1 MSLRIVYG
9 VSGTGKSSYIF
20 NEISEKLKQD
30 RNNNIYIITPEQF
43 SFTAEEKLLTAVGK
57 QAVVNAEVLTFN
69 RMAYRVINSEGGRTK
84 TNLTNSGKAM
94 LVYNV
99 LDSEKKKLNFIGKNE
114 QNIDTV
120 LTQITEFKKH
130 NITPQVIEKNINNID
145 DTYLKLKMQD
155 MYKIY
160 DLYNKAIENNYIDEN
175 DLLTIL
181 AHKIEK
187 TKEFYNSEIYID
199 EFVGFTT
206 QEYEIIRKLM
216 HICKQVTITVCTDK
230 IEQDKEADI
239 DIFYNNKVTLNKIY
253 DIAKE
258 ENINIEEPVQ
268 LENKYRFKNK
278 ELVHLEKDIYAVP
291 YNKYEE
297 NVQNINLFLANNPYS
312 EIEQVAKTI
321 TRLVKDKNYK
331 YKEIAVITKNI
342 ETYSSLCKA
351 IFNKYSIPVFIDEKQ
366 DLNKNILVKYIIS
379 LLDIFAKNWS
389 YETMFSYLKTG
400 LVDIDED
407 ILYELENYCLRWNI
421 KGSKWYNS
429 DWNFYS
435 ETQEQIEKINY
446 AREKIVKPL
455 LHLKNSLMK
464 IKNVKNITESIYNF
478 LINQEIDKMIIKK
491 INEFQKEE
499 KPELAKQYETS
510 WQVIMNVFDEIT
522 MVLGNE
528 NVTFEQYT
536 NILKTGLKNSGL
548 GAIPGTKDQV
558 IFGDVDRSRSH
569 KVRSVFIIG
578 LNDGVFPGSYKQEG
592 FFNDND
598 REKLKSEG
606 LELAKGTEEKLYDDN
621 FNIYK
626 AFTTAEENLYL
637 SYSSSDIDGK
647 AMRASILINKIKK
660 IYKNIQEE
668 SDIIEKKSE
677 ILLKETTF
685 EELLTKLQEYRDGK
699 QIDSI
704 WFNVF
709 NYYMKNDRSRLENSL
724 KSLNYTNIPEK
735 INKKEIQKLYGD
747 TLTTSISQLEKYS
760 ACPFSYYLQYGL
772 KLADKETAKIQPID
786 TGTFMHEV
794 IDEFF
799 YKIEEQQIS
808 IKTIDENEINNIID
822 QIIDEKLNLK
832 KNYIFTMMKKYV
844 ILVKRLRKAIKMS
857 MKYIVNSLKY
867 SDFEVLGH
875 EIEFKKG
882 KQYDPIEIE
891 LEDGKKVQITG
902 KIDRVDIAKT
912 EDGNYIRIIDYK
924 SSIKNIDLNEV
935 EAGLQLQL
943 LTYVDAMCEKEGTK
957 PAGALYFSLIE
968 PIIKSSK
975 KLTEEQIEEEIKKQ
989 FKMNGLILADVNIV
1003 KKMDKT
1009 LESGNSQII
1018 PAYIN
1023 KEGNLS
1029 DKPNSVN
1036 RKQFERLQ
1044 KYTIKLLKQIS
1055 ESILT
1060 GNINIKPYYSIK
1072 KKSTPCEYCSYKSI
1086 CNFDNR
1092 MANNEYNYIPNK
1104 EKADILEEIKNRL

>member
-20 NEISEKLKQD
+20 NEIAESVKED
-30 RNNNIYIITPEQF
+30 RNSNIYIITPEQF
-43 SFTAEEKLLTAVGK
+43 SFTAEEKLLSVVGRK
-57 QAVVNAEVLTFN
+57 AVVNAEVLTFN

-84 TNLTNSGKAM
+84 TNLSSSGKAM
-94 LVYNV
+94 LVYNA
-99 LDSEKKKLNFIGKNE
+99 LDIQKKKLNFIGKND
-114 QNIDTV
+114 QNIDTI

-130 NITPQVIEKNINNID
+130 NITPEIMKQNIENTN
-145 DTYLKLKMQD
+145 DTYLKMKLED

-160 DLYNKAIENNYIDEN
+160 DLYNQTIANNYIDEN

-181 AHKIEK
+181 ADKIDS
-187 TKEFYNSEIYID
+187 TKEFANSEIYID

-206 QEYEIIRKLM
+206 QEYEIIRKLLQ
-216 HICKQVTITVCTDK
+216 ICNRVTITACTDN
-230 IEQDKEADI
+230 IIQDKEADV
-239 DIFYNNKVTLNKIY
+239 DIFCNNKVTLDKLY
-253 DIAKE
+253 EIAKQ
-258 ENINIEEPVQ
+258 ENINIEKPIK
-268 LENKYRFKNK
+268 LESRYRFKND
-278 ELVHLEKDIYAVP
+278 ELIHLEENIYAVP
-291 YNKYEE
+291 YNKYEKDIK
-297 NVQNINLFLANNPYS
+297 NISLFLANNPYS

-321 TRLVKDKNYK
+321 TKLVKNNGYK
-331 YKEIAVITKNI
+331 YKDIAVITKNI
-342 ETYSSLCKA
+342 DTYASLCKA
-351 IFNKYSIPVFIDEKQ
+351 IFNKYAIPVFIDEKQ

-400 LVDIDED
+400 LVDIDKD
-407 ILYELENYCLRWNI
+407 ILYDLENYCLRWNI
-421 KGSKWYNS
+421 KGSKWYS
-429 DWNFYS
+429 GEWNFYS
-435 ETQEQIEKINY
+435 ETQEQKEKINY
-446 AREKIVKPL
+446 AREKIIKPL
-455 LHLKNSLMK
+455 LSLKNSLMK
-464 IKNVKNITESIYNF
+464 VKTVRNITESLYNF
-478 LINQEIDKMIIKK
+478 LIEQEIDKMLIRK
-491 INEFQKEE
+491 INEFQEDD

-510 WQVIMNVFDEIT
+510 WQIIMNVFDEIT
-522 MVLGNE
+522 MVLGDE
-528 NVTFEQYT
+528 TVSFEKYS
-536 NILKTGLKNSGL
+536 NILKVGLKNSGL

-598 REKLKSEG
+598 REKLKNEG

-637 SYSSSDIDGK
+637 SYASSDIDGK
-647 AMRASILINKIKK
+647 AMRASILVNKIKK
-660 IYKNIQEE
+660 IFKNIKEE

-685 EELLTKLQEYRDGK
+685 EELLTNLQQYKDGEN
-699 QIDSI
+699 IDNI

-709 NYYMKNDRSRLENSL
+709 NYYMKNDRNKLENSL

-735 INKKEIQKLYGD
+735 IKKEEIEKLYGD

-760 ACPFSYYLQYGL
+760 SCPFSYYLQYGL
-772 KLADKETAKIQPID
+772 RLADKETSKIQPID

-799 YKIEEQQIS
+799 NKIEEQNIS
-808 IKTIDENEINNIID
+808 VKTISGDELNNIID
-822 QIIDEKLNLK
+822 EIIDEKLKLK

-844 ILVKRLRKAIKMS
+844 VLIKRLRKAIKLS

-875 EIEFKKG
+875 EIEFKNG
-882 KQYDPIEIE
+882 KQYEPIEIK
-891 LEDGKKVQITG
+891 LENGKKVQITG

-943 LTYVDAMCEKEGTK
+943 LTYVDAVCEKENTK

-989 FKMNGLILADVNIV
+989 FRMNGLILADVNIV

-1009 LESGNSQII
+1009 LESGSSQII

-1036 RKQFERLQ
+1036 REQFERLQ
-1044 KYTIKLLKQIS
+1044 KYTMKLLKQIS
-1055 ESILT
+1055 ESILK
-1060 GNINIKPYYSIK
+1060 GDINIKPYYSIK
-1072 KKSTPCEYCSYKSI
+1072 KKSTPCEYCSYRSI

-1092 MANNEYNYIPNK
+1092 MADNEYNYIPNK
-1104 EKADILEEIKNRL
+1104 EKADILEEIKNRI

>member
-181 AHKIEK
+181 ADKIEK
-187 TKEFYNSEIYID
+187 AKEFYNSEIYID

-278 ELVHLEKDIYAVP
+278 ELVHLEKNIYAVP

-407 ILYELENYCLRWNI
+407 ILYDLENYCLRWNI

-464 IKNVKNITESIYNF
+464 VKNVKNITESIYNF
-478 LINQEIDKMIIKK
+478 LINQEIDKIRIKK
-491 INEFQKEE
+491 RNKFQKEE
-499 KPELAKQYETS
+499 KTELAKQYGTS
-510 WQVIMNVFDEIT
+510 W
-522 MVLGNE
+522 
-528 NVTFEQYT
+528 
-536 NILKTGLKNSGL
+536 
-548 GAIPGTKDQV
+548 
-558 IFGDVDRSRSH
+558 
-569 KVRSVFIIG
+569 
-578 LNDGVFPGSYKQEG
+578 
-592 FFNDND
+592 
-598 REKLKSEG
+598 
-606 LELAKGTEEKLYDDN
+606 
-621 FNIYK
+621 
-626 AFTTAEENLYL
+626 
-637 SYSSSDIDGK
+637 
-647 AMRASILINKIKK
+647 
-660 IYKNIQEE
+660 
-668 SDIIEKKSE
+668 
-677 ILLKETTF
+677 
-685 EELLTKLQEYRDGK
+685 
-699 QIDSI
+699 
-704 WFNVF
+704 
-709 NYYMKNDRSRLENSL
+709 
-724 KSLNYTNIPEK
+724 
-735 INKKEIQKLYGD
+735 
-747 TLTTSISQLEKYS
+747 
-760 ACPFSYYLQYGL
+760 
-772 KLADKETAKIQPID
+772 
-786 TGTFMHEV
+786 
-794 IDEFF
+794 
-799 YKIEEQQIS
+799 
-808 IKTIDENEINNIID
+808 
-822 QIIDEKLNLK
+822 
-832 KNYIFTMMKKYV
+832 
-844 ILVKRLRKAIKMS
+844 
-857 MKYIVNSLKY
+857 
-867 SDFEVLGH
+867 
-875 EIEFKKG
+875 
-882 KQYDPIEIE
+882 
-891 LEDGKKVQITG
+891 
-902 KIDRVDIAKT
+902 
-912 EDGNYIRIIDYK
+912 
-924 SSIKNIDLNEV
+924 
-935 EAGLQLQL
+935 
-943 LTYVDAMCEKEGTK
+943 
-957 PAGALYFSLIE
+957 
-968 PIIKSSK
+968 
-975 KLTEEQIEEEIKKQ
+975 
-989 FKMNGLILADVNIV
+989 
-1003 KKMDKT
+1003 
-1009 LESGNSQII
+1009 
-1018 PAYIN
+1018 
-1023 KEGNLS
+1023 
-1029 DKPNSVN
+1029 
-1036 RKQFERLQ
+1036 
-1044 KYTIKLLKQIS
+1044 
-1055 ESILT
+1055 
-1060 GNINIKPYYSIK
+1060 
-1072 KKSTPCEYCSYKSI
+1072 
-1086 CNFDNR
+1086 
-1092 MANNEYNYIPNK
+1092 
-1104 EKADILEEIKNRL
+1104 

>member
-1 MSLRIVYG
+1 MGLRIVYG

-20 NEISEKLKQD
+20 SEISRKIKEDK
-30 RNNNIYIITPEQF
+30 NSNIYVITPEQF
-43 SFTAEEKLLTAVGK
+43 SFTAEEKLLDAVGK
-57 QAVVNAEVLTFN
+57 KAVINAEVLTFN
-69 RMAYRVINSEGGRTK
+69 RMAYRVINSEGGRIK
-84 TNLTNSGKAM
+84 TNLSGSGKAM
-94 LVYNV
+94 LIYNV
-99 LDSEKKKLNFIGKNE
+99 LDEEKKKLNFIGKND

-130 NITPQVIEKNINNID
+130 NITPEIMEQNITNIN
-145 DTYLKLKMQD
+145 DTYLKMKLED

-160 DLYNKAIENNYIDEN
+160 NLYNKTIQNNYIDEN

-181 AHKIEK
+181 AEK
-187 TKEFYNSEIYID
+187 LDVTKEFNNADIYID

-206 QEYEIIRKLM
+206 QEYEIIKKILN
-216 HICKQVTITVCTDK
+216 IAKSVTITVCMDNV
-230 IEQDKEADI
+230 IEEKEADV
-239 DIFYNNKVTLNKIY
+239 DIFCNNKITLNKLY
-253 DIAKE
+253 DIAKK
-258 ENINIEEPVQ
+258 ENVKIENPVK
-268 LENKYRFKNK
+268 LENRYRFKNK
-278 ELVHLEKDIYAVP
+278 ELIHLEENIYAVP
-291 YNKYEE
+291 YKKYEQ
-297 NVQNINLFLANNPYS
+297 NVENINLFLANNPYS

-321 TRLVKDKNYK
+321 TKLVKNNGYK
-331 YKEIAVITKNI
+331 YKDIAVITKNI
-342 ETYSSLCKA
+342 ETYASLCKA
-351 IFNKYSIPVFIDEKQ
+351 IFNKYEIPVFIDEKQ

-379 LLDIFAKNWS
+379 LLEIFARNWS
-389 YETMFSYLKTG
+389 YETVFSYLKTG
-400 LVDIDED
+400 LINLDKD
-407 ILYELENYCLRWNI
+407 ILYDLENYCLRWNI
-421 KGSKWYNS
+421 KGSKWYKG
-429 DWNFYS
+429 DWNFYL
-435 ETQEQIEKINY
+435 ETEEQREKINY
-446 AREKIVKPL
+446 AREKVVQPL
-455 LHLKNSLMK
+455 LKFKNSLMRVK
-464 IKNVKNITESIYNF
+464 TVKNITESIYNF
-478 LINQEIDKMIIKK
+478 LIEQKIDKILTKK
-491 INEFQKEE
+491 INEFQQNNM
-499 KPELAKQYETS
+499 PELAKQYETS
-510 WQVIMNVFDEIT
+510 WQIIMNVLDEIN
-522 MVLGNE
+522 MVLGE
-528 NVTFEQYT
+528 ETISFEKYS
-536 NILKTGLKNSGL
+536 NILKIGLKNSGL

-592 FFNDND
+592 FFNDKD
-598 REKLKSEG
+598 REKLKNEG

-626 AFTTAEENLYL
+626 AFTTAEENVYL
-637 SYSSSDIDGK
+637 SYASSDIDGK
-647 AMRASILINKIKK
+647 AMRASILINKMKK
-660 IYKNIQEE
+660 IYRNIKEE
-668 SDIIEKKSE
+668 SDIIERKSE
-677 ILLKETTF
+677 ILLKDTTF
-685 EELLTKLQEYRDGK
+685 EELLTNLREYKDGEK
-699 QIDSI
+699 IDNI

-709 NYYMKNDRSRLENSL
+709 NYYMKNDKNRLQSSIS
-724 KSLNYTNIPEK
+724 SLNYTNIPGK
-735 INKKEIQKLYGD
+735 IKKEEIEKLYGN

-760 ACPFSYYLQYGL
+760 SCPFSYYLKYGL
-772 KLADKETAKIQPID
+772 GLSEKETSKVQPID

-799 YKIEEQQIS
+799 DKIEENNIS
-808 IKTIDENEINNIID
+808 IKTMEEDNVNRLIDE
-822 QIIDEKLNLK
+822 IIDEKLNLK
-832 KNYIFTMMKKYV
+832 KNYIFNMMKKYIV
-844 ILVKRLRKAIKMS
+844 LIKRLRKAIKLS
-857 MKYIVNSLKY
+857 MKYIINSIKY

-882 KQYDPIEIE
+882 RQYDPIEIE
-891 LEDGKKVQITG
+891 LADGKKVEITG

-912 EDGNYIRIIDYK
+912 AEGNYIRIIDYK

-943 LTYVDAMCEKEGTK
+943 LTYVDAICKKEKTE

-968 PIIKSSK
+968 PIIKSSE

-1009 LESGNSQII
+1009 LENGNSKII

-1036 RKQFERLQ
+1036 REQFERLQ
-1044 KYTIKLLKQIS
+1044 KYTMKLLEQIS

-1086 CNFDNR
+1086 CNFDSK
-1092 MANNEYNYIPNK
+1092 MANNDYNYIPNR

>member
-20 NEISEKLKQD
+20 NEIAEQVKENSNSK
-30 RNNNIYIITPEQF
+30 IYIITPEQF
-43 SFTAEEKLLTAVGK
+43 SFTAEEKLLSTVGK
-57 QAVVNAEVLTFN
+57 KAVVNAEVLTFN

-84 TNLTNSGKAM
+84 TNLSSSGKAM
-94 LVYNV
+94 LVYNA
-99 LDSEKKKLNFIGKNE
+99 LDCQKKKLNFIGKND

-130 NITPQVIEKNINNID
+130 NITPEIMKQNIENTN
-145 DTYLKLKMQD
+145 DTYLKMKLED

-160 DLYNKAIENNYIDEN
+160 DLYNQTIASNYIDEN

-181 AHKIEK
+181 ADKIEN
-187 TKEFYNSEIYID
+187 TKEFNNSEVYID

-206 QEYEIIRKLM
+206 QEYEIIRKLL
-216 HICKQVTITVCTDK
+216 HICNRVTITACTDNV
-230 IEQDKEADI
+230 IQDKVADV
-239 DIFYNNKVTLNKIY
+239 DIFCNNKITLDKIY
-253 DIAKE
+253 EIAKQ
-258 ENINIEEPVQ
+258 ENINIDKPIK
-268 LENKYRFKNK
+268 LESRHRYKND
-278 ELVHLEKDIYAVP
+278 ELMHLEENIYAVP
-291 YNKYEE
+291 YNKYEKDIK
-297 NVQNINLFLANNPYS
+297 NISLFLANNPYS

-321 TRLVKDKNYK
+321 TKLVKDKEYK
-331 YKEIAVITKNI
+331 YKDIAVITKNI
-342 ETYSSLCKA
+342 DTYASLCKA

-389 YETMFSYLKTG
+389 YEAMFSYLKTG
-400 LVDIDED
+400 LVDIDKD
-407 ILYELENYCLRWNI
+407 ILYDLENYCLRWNI
-421 KGSKWYNS
+421 KGSKWYNRE
-429 DWNFYS
+429 WNFYS

-446 AREKIVKPL
+446 AREKIIKPL
-455 LHLKNSLMK
+455 LNLRNSLMK
-464 IKNVKNITESIYNF
+464 VKTVRNITESLYNF
-478 LINQEIDKMIIKK
+478 LVEQEIDKMLIRK
-491 INEFQKEE
+491 INKFQQEDN
-499 KPELAKQYETS
+499 PELAKQYETS
-510 WQVIMNVFDEIT
+510 WQIVMNVFDEIT
-522 MVLGNE
+522 MVLGDE
-528 NVTFEQYT
+528 TVSFEKYS
-536 NILKTGLKNSGL
+536 NILKVGLKNSGL

-569 KVRSVFIIG
+569 RVRSVFIIG

-598 REKLKSEG
+598 REKLKNEG

-637 SYSSSDIDGK
+637 SYASSDIDGK
-647 AMRASILINKIKK
+647 AMRPSILVNKIKK
-660 IYKNIQEE
+660 IFKNINEE

-685 EELLTKLQEYRDGK
+685 EELLTKLQEYKDGED
-699 QIDSI
+699 IDSI

-709 NYYMKNDRSRLENSL
+709 NYYMKNDRNRLENSL

-735 INKKEIQKLYGD
+735 INKLEIEKLYGD
-747 TLTTSISQLEKYS
+747 TLNTSISQLEKYS
-760 ACPFSYYLQYGL
+760 SCPFSYYLQYGL
-772 KLADKETAKIQPID
+772 RLADKETSKIQPID

-799 YKIEEQQIS
+799 NKIEEQNVS
-808 IKTIDENEINNIID
+808 IKTLNEDELNNIID
-822 QIIDEKLNLK
+822 EIIDEKLNLK

-844 ILVKRLRKAIKMS
+844 VLIKRLRKAIKLS

-875 EIEFKKG
+875 EIEFKNG
-882 KQYDPIEIE
+882 KQYEPIEIN
-891 LEDGKKVQITG
+891 LDDGKKVQITG

-943 LTYVDAMCEKEGTK
+943 LTYVDAVCEKENTK

-968 PIIKSSK
+968 PIIKSSR
-975 KLTEEQIEEEIKKQ
+975 KLTEEKIEEEIKKQ
-989 FKMNGLILADVNIV
+989 FRMNGLILADVNIV

-1009 LESGNSQII
+1009 LENGSSQII

-1023 KEGNLS
+1023 KEENLS

-1036 RKQFERLQ
+1036 REQFERLQ

-1055 ESILT
+1055 ESILS

-1092 MANNEYNYIPNK
+1092 MADNEYNYIPNK
-1104 EKADILEEIKNRL
+1104 EKADILEEIKNRI

>member
-20 NEISEKLKQD
+20 NEIAEKVKED
-30 RNNNIYIITPEQF
+30 RNSNIYIITPEQF
-43 SFTAEEKLLTAVGK
+43 SFTAEEKLLSAVGRK
-57 QAVVNAEVLTFN
+57 AVVNAEVLTFN

-84 TNLTNSGKAM
+84 TNLSSSGKAM
-94 LVYNV
+94 LVYNA
-99 LDSEKKKLNFIGKNE
+99 LDIQKKKLNFIGKND

-130 NITPQVIEKNINNID
+130 NITPEIMKQNIENTN
-145 DTYLKLKMQD
+145 DTYLKMKLED

-160 DLYNKAIENNYIDEN
+160 DLYNQTIANNYIDEN

-181 AHKIEK
+181 ADKINS
-187 TKEFYNSEIYID
+187 TKEFTNSEIYID

-206 QEYEIIRKLM
+206 QEYEIIRKLLQ
-216 HICKQVTITVCTDK
+216 ICNRVTITACTDN
-230 IEQDKEADI
+230 IIQDKEADV
-239 DIFYNNKVTLNKIY
+239 DIFCNNKITLDKLY
-253 DIAKE
+253 EIAKQ
-258 ENINIEEPVQ
+258 ENIKIEKPVK
-268 LENKYRFKNK
+268 LESRYRFKND
-278 ELVHLEKDIYAVP
+278 ELIHLEENIYAVP
-291 YNKYEE
+291 YNKYEKDIK
-297 NVQNINLFLANNPYS
+297 NIGLFLANNPYS

-321 TRLVKDKNYK
+321 TKLVKNNGYK
-331 YKEIAVITKNI
+331 YKDIAVITKNI
-342 ETYSSLCKA
+342 DTYASLCKA

-400 LVDIDED
+400 LVDIDKD
-407 ILYELENYCLRWNI
+407 ILYDLENYCLRWNI
-421 KGSKWYNS
+421 KGSKWYNGE
-429 DWNFYS
+429 WNFYS

-446 AREKIVKPL
+446 AREKIIKPL
-455 LHLKNSLMK
+455 LSLKNSLMK
-464 IKNVKNITESIYNF
+464 IKTVRNITESLYNF
-478 LINQEIDKMIIKK
+478 LIEQEIDKMLIRK
-491 INEFQKEE
+491 INGFQEDD

-510 WQVIMNVFDEIT
+510 WQIIMNVFDEIT
-522 MVLGNE
+522 MVLGDE
-528 NVTFEQYT
+528 TVSFEKYS
-536 NILKTGLKNSGL
+536 NILKVGLKNSGL

-598 REKLKSEG
+598 REKLKNEG

-637 SYSSSDIDGK
+637 SYASSDIDGK
-647 AMRASILINKIKK
+647 AMRASILVNKIKK
-660 IYKNIQEE
+660 IFKNIKEE

-685 EELLTKLQEYRDGK
+685 EELLTNLQQYKDGEN
-699 QIDSI
+699 IDNI

-709 NYYMKNDRSRLENSL
+709 NYYMKNDRNKLENSL

-735 INKKEIQKLYGD
+735 IKKEESEKLYGD

-760 ACPFSYYLQYGL
+760 SCPFSYYLQYGL
-772 KLADKETAKIQPID
+772 RLADKETSKIQPID

-799 YKIEEQQIS
+799 NKIESQNIS
-808 IKTIDENEINNIID
+808 VKTISEDELNNIID
-822 QIIDEKLNLK
+822 EIIDEKLKLK

-844 ILVKRLRKAIKMS
+844 VLIKRLRKAIKLS

-875 EIEFKKG
+875 EIEFKNG
-882 KQYDPIEIE
+882 KQYEPIEIK

-943 LTYVDAMCEKEGTK
+943 LTYVDAVCEKENTK

-968 PIIKSSK
+968 PIIKSSR

-989 FKMNGLILADVNIV
+989 FRMNGLILADVNIV

-1009 LESGNSQII
+1009 LESGSSQII

-1036 RKQFERLQ
+1036 REQFERLQ
-1044 KYTIKLLKQIS
+1044 KYTMKLLKQIS
-1055 ESILT
+1055 ESILK
-1060 GNINIKPYYSIK
+1060 GDINIKPYYSIK
-1072 KKSTPCEYCSYKSI
+1072 KKSTPCEYCSYRSI

-1092 MANNEYNYIPNK
+1092 MADNEYNYIPNK
-1104 EKADILEEIKNRL
+1104 EKADILEEIKNRV